1 MTFLMRA
8 ILPYPGPNPLLCFK
22 AFAFSWILVEKM
34 LSISFLK
41 EKKSRMIWTCSA
53 VTILWAV
60 EVLSEASLKAFVC
73 GHCVWVC
80 ALSLLLLLSYQI
92 SPNIFDLWN
101 WNQCFGTWCLISRH
115 NFRVCLYDTGAR
127 LDCLLSF
134 TAVIR
139 AVFGFT

>member
-1 MTFLMRA
+1 
-8 ILPYPGPNPLLCFK
+8 
-22 AFAFSWILVEKM
+22 M

-92 SPNIFDLWN
+92 SPNIFDL
-101 WNQCFGTWCLISRH
+101 
-115 NFRVCLYDTGAR
+115 
-127 LDCLLSF
+127 
-134 TAVIR
+134 
-139 AVFGFT
+139 